1 MKKNSKWKI
10 LTNGIFKENPVLILL
25 LGCCSVLAISV
36 TVSGALGMGAAM
48 TFVLVCSN
56 VVISL
61 LRKIIPDKIRIPC
74 FIVPSGSARTCRS
87 QVCASGTAYRNT
99 SR

>member
-1 MKKNSKWKI
+1 MKQKNSKWKI

-48 TFVLVCSN
+48 TFVHLAAPEDHPRQDPYPV
-56 VVISL
+56 L
-61 LRKIIPDKIRIPC
+61 HRRHRHLRHPRADAGAGLC
-74 FIVPSGSARTCRS
+74 ARA
-87 QVCASGTAYRNT
+87 V
-99 SR
+99 